1 MLPPSNVW
9 RALLCCRPQLKEGV
23 IQLAGCELSTPQA
36 RVIRPVVVLCIHRSL
51 ISCKRK
57 VLDEGSEMY
66 PFMGLCKQSLCT
78 VEIGEEGKTI
88 LWKSLKIL
96 TGECSVISTGQYALY
111 QRLFMK
117 SEVTKKWELY
127 TLWVPGARARSC
139 GKKKHRKATHPC
151 LQSLKSSLN
160 SH

>member
-1 MLPPSNVW
+1 MSGEHCFAVGLSWKRVW
-9 RALLCCRPQLKEGV
+9 YSWPAASWALRRP
-23 IQLAGCELSTPQA
+23 ELS
-36 RVIRPVVVLCIHRSL
+36 VLLWFSAFTDLLSPAKGRFS
-51 ISCKRK
+51 
-57 VLDEGSEMY
+57 DEGSEMY